1 MLLDKSE
8 IAIVFITLSSI
19 IAILNVYEIV
29 LIVRYKNRKA
39 FDKLLLSLA
48 VSDLVVAL
56 TVISFKLADLITSNT
71 VAWLDGTNF
80 ANIFILSISFSMS
93 NLIAITADRYL
104 AVRFPIKHR
113 ILLTGR
119 RVNAV
124 IITIWSLC
132 IVTVTTYSV
141 IQFKLGVQME
151 LSLNMASGSILLYGV
166 VMIIV
171 YINIFYLICKRTV
184 PGKNRIGEESKVTNW
199 RRRLALVLNGPNMR
213 ERGVFLTG
221 AIVTISFIICAYPLA
236 IDFLIKQSGMLS
248 IVSKIL
254 LLLNS
259 LFNPLI
265 YFFKRYL

>member
-1 MLLDKSE
+1 MLLDILERK
-8 IAIVFITLSSI
+8 ILFITLSSI

-56 TVISFKLADLITSNT
+56 TVIAFKLADLLTGNK

-93 NLIAITADRYL
+93 NLIAITADRFL

-132 IVTVTTYSV
+132 IVSVTIYSL
-141 IQFKLGVQME
+141 IQFKWRDQME
-151 LSLNMASGSILLYGV
+151 ISLNMASGFILLYGV
-166 VMIIV
+166 AMIVV
-171 YINIFYLICKRTV
+171 YINILYLICKRAV
-184 PGKNRIGEESKVTNW
+184 PGKNRIGEEIKVTNQ
-199 RRRLALVLNGPNMR
+199 RPALVLKGPNMT
-213 ERGVFLTG
+213 ERGVFITG
-221 AIVTISFIICAYPLA
+221 AIVTISFVICTYPFA
-236 IDFLIKQSGMLS
+236 IDFLIKQSGEKVS
-248 IVSKIL
+248 IASKIL
-254 LLLNS
+254 MLLNS

-265 YFFKRYL
+265 YFFKRNF